1 MFIISCNHLL
11 VYSMSKGDRNM
22 GMAKVFCML
31 FCPQFPLFP
40 SPKLP
45 PREFV
50 LSQCN
55 DSCVGGWSWF
65 PQPHVWLCGLRQN
78 SYLLQYSP
86 LARLHTLAW
95 GGGDPWPSYLVQGCL
110 LPTVP
115 FFPPNKILLSLCQTK
130 SDVQITCVLAHSKS
144 IQGNGKALMGLSWVT
159 GVSNSVFVHC
169 GN

>member
-1 MFIISCNHLL
+1 MTEIWGWPKCSVCYFVLSSPC
-11 VYSMSKGDRNM
+11 
-22 GMAKVFCML
+22 F
-31 FCPQFPLFP
+31 LFP
-40 SPKLP
+40 SCHPGS
-45 PREFV
+45 
-50 LSQCN
+50 LS
-55 DSCVGGWSWF
+55 SPSAMLAVWEVGVGFLS
-65 PQPHVWLCGLRQN
+65 PIWLCGLRQN

-159 GVSNSVFVHC
+159 GASNSVLVHC